1 MSAELARNTT
11 LLEEVQARLARRTP
25 WQVIGLA
32 VLALVLLRIP
42 YYGKILLDDPFITY
56 RYAENLLAYGQLVFN
71 PGEPVLATTTPLYAL
86 IMTVFGSVGL
96 PIPAASSVFN
106 LLCEAVL
113 LAVLYGIIRSIGLAR
128 WQTDVAFGLTAL
140 LVIIDRSFS
149 VASWGGMETPLFV
162 LLLFATLLQIIQRRY
177 SRGAVTGS
185 LATLTRPDGIIVLAL
200 LAGVMLVRERRL
212 AWRQALIAL
221 AIGLP
226 WVIFAWSTYGTFIPQ
241 SVTAK
246 NAIIP
251 IWDNAVS
258 TKLTI
263 LLYWPLRWFGVFAVL
278 PLAYGLLR
286 SIKPARN
293 PSAMVMAAFGL
304 LQLAYLFLPNN
315 PGFDWY
321 FVPAVVT
328 AYCFIGLGLVQLLDN
343 RRWVGIV
350 CGAGIAAGLAFSGA
364 ANSLSVLTLDR
375 DWRDG
380 MVKAV
385 DYLNASAE
393 PGSTVQSTNIGI
405 LGYGTRFHILDPLG
419 LASPEVLPLFG
430 TSESL
435 QALTLAVAAQFQP
448 DYVVTFGE
456 SEYPSYMIAAAFPN
470 STLTVYVLQREDS

>member
-1 MSAELARNTT
+1 MSAELARNPT
-11 LLEEVQARLARRTP
+11 LLERAKARLARRTP
-25 WQVIGLA
+25 VQVISLA

-56 RYAENLLAYGQLVFN
+56 RYAENLLTYGQMVFN

-86 IMTVFGSVGL
+86 IMTAFGAIGL
-96 PIPAASSVFN
+96 PIPAASSFFN
-106 LLCEAVL
+106 LFCEAVL
-113 LAVLYGIIRSIGLAR
+113 LAVLYRIIRTIGLAR
-128 WQTDVAFGLTAL
+128 WQTNAAFGVTAL

-162 LLLFATLLQIIQRRY
+162 LLLFGTLLHIIQRRY
-177 SRGAVTGS
+177 SWGAVTGS
-185 LATLTRPDGIIVLAL
+185 LATLTRPDGIIVLVL

-212 AWRQALIAL
+212 AWRQVLIAL

-226 WVIFAWSTYGTFIPQ
+226 WVIYAWSTYGTFIPQ

-286 SIKPARN
+286 SFRPVRN
-293 PSAMVMAAFGL
+293 PPALVLVAFGL

-328 AYCFIGLGLVQLLDN
+328 AYCFIGLGLVQLLDH
-343 RRWVGIV
+343 RRWVGVV
-350 CGAGIAAGLAFSGA
+350 CGAGIAAGIAFSGA
-364 ANSLSVLTLDR
+364 ANALSVRTLDR

-380 MVKAV
+380 MVKAI
-385 DYLNASAE
+385 DYLNESAE

-405 LGYGTRFHILDPLG
+405 LGYGTRFRILDPLG
-419 LASPEVLPLFG
+419 LASPEVLPLFA

-435 QALTLAVAAQFQP
+435 QALTLAVAARFQP

-456 SEYPSYMIAAAFPN
+456 PEYPGYAVAAEFPN
-470 STLTVYVLQREDS
+470 STLTIYVLQREDS